1 MYENKHEPSSPL
13 FHMADRRWNEGVQA
27 LFLVCRDPNIFKAR
41 QKNPK
46 TTQAPACAA
55 RVQRAGH
62 VYPNNPLW
70 QELAG
75 NKWCRKCPRS
85 LSVRVQQQSISITH
99 SLIVFTINRAS
110 PEQSVPCLM
119 QMGAGCVWNLCLWVM
134 RALTWFSCG
143 WSVSESACSS

>member
-1 MYENKHEPSSPL
+1 MKRGSPGSLSSVSGPKHLQSQTE
-13 FHMADRRWNEGVQA
+13 
-27 LFLVCRDPNIFKAR
+27 
-41 QKNPK
+41 NPK

-119 QMGAGCVWNLCLWVM
+119 QMGAGCVDLGNACFDVIFLRLKCFWKRMQQLNVELFAFNNLLKGNV
-134 RALTWFSCG
+134 
-143 WSVSESACSS
+143 